1 MFATQ
6 QNKFILNT
14 KNSPV
19 FRWPCKLFYHSWL
32 KITFLWFCKLT
43 PFCESFQENKQNEI
57 PDIWIIRLQKK
68 LYIYSSSWLPEA
80 KMQNVSDNFVCVVE
94 STAFLCPSSLLQW
107 TKIQSLVLHFRA
119 TGRQFLK
126 HNGNLKTNTSSP
138 SSLDWGQQP

>member
-1 MFATQ
+1 MAMQTVLPQLVENNIFVVLQAD
-6 QNKFILNT
+6 
-14 KNSPV
+14 S
-19 FRWPCKLFYHSWL
+19 
-32 KITFLWFCKLT
+32 FLWKFSRKQAEWDPRHLNHQTSKKIIHIFEQLASWSKNAKCQWQFC
-43 PFCESFQENKQNEI
+43 
-57 PDIWIIRLQKK
+57 
-68 LYIYSSSWLPEA
+68 
-80 KMQNVSDNFVCVVE
+80 VCVVE